1 MIHDKHDKAIPP
13 GYMTVGEVAKKMG
26 VTVRALQYYDRQGL
40 LSPSAESAGGRRLY
54 ADKDLIRLHQILSLK
69 HLGFSLDDIKNRLSS
84 LNTPADV
91 AQALS
96 EQAAAVQEKIEVLSE
111 SLREIE
117 SLLMEVG
124 KFDGLDNEWKQKQ
137 TAANAFI
144 EPALSVYFTNLGV
157 NPFEEGPN

>member
-1 MIHDKHDKAIPP
+1 M
-13 GYMTVGEVAKKMG
+13 
-26 VTVRALQYYDRQGL
+26 VT
-40 LSPSAESAGGRRLY
+40 EFTGG
-54 ADKDLIRLHQILSLK
+54 D
-69 HLGFSLDDIKNRLSS
+69 
-84 LNTPADV
+84 
-91 AQALS
+91 
-96 EQAAAVQEKIEVLSE
+96 
-111 SLREIE
+111 REIL